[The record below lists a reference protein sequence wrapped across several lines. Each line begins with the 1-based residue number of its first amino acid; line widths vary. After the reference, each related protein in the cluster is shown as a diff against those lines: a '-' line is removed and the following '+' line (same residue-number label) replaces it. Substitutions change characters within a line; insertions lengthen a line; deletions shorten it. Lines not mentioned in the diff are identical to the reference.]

1 MMSNSKMNASKSWTK
16 EDFVM
21 DKQLG
26 HGRFATV
33 YRALEKESGVLVA
46 LKVIN
51 KQFLLK
57 HNFLHQIRREV
68 EIQSKLE
75 HPNIIRLY
83 GYFQDKTS
91 LYLVEEFAENGA
103 LFEYVHAKK
112 RLDVAQ
118 VKRIAFQILAAL
130 HYLEQRKIMHRDI
143 KLENILLDKNGEPKL
158 ADFGWAVHAITGKRK
173 SFCGTVLYLPP
184 ELISK
189 QEYDFKVD
197 IWSLG
202 ILLFELATGK
212 APFAGEDNNSTL
224 ESIKSQDY
232 TDQGICSLV
241 EDTALN
247 SLLTNVRL

>member
-1 MMSNSKMNASKSWTK
+1 MNPSKSWTK

-51 KQFLLK
+51 KQFLIK

-91 LYLVEEFAENGA
+91 LFLVEEFAENGA

-112 RLDVAQ
+112 KLETPQ
-118 VKRIAFQILAAL
+118 IKRIAFQVLAAL

-143 KLENILLDKNGEPKL
+143 KLENILLDKDGEPKL
-158 ADFGWAVHAITGKRK
+158 ADFGWAVHAITGRRK
-173 SFCGTVLYLPP
+173 SFCGTVIYLPP

-197 IWSLG
+197 VWSLG

-224 ESIKSQDY
+224 EMIRSKDF
-232 TDQGICSLV
+232 TDLAICSQVTDPGLV
-241 EDTALN
+241 
-247 SLLTNVRL
+247 SLLTNVRPLVK